1 MRYHYGDDPAS
12 ETPPVEAEAASA
24 AASTAAAASQ
34 PAPVPAAPPHKSV
47 KGAGFF
53 RDYGIGLLALG
64 FSAVMIARETSA
76 PPRRPF
82 GY

>member
-1 MRYHYGDDPAS
+1 MRYYYGD
-12 ETPPVEAEAASA
+12 EAASEAPPAETDAAKA
-24 AASTAAAASQ
+24 AAQAAAQ
-34 PAPVPAAPPHKSV
+34 GPAPAAAPKAPV